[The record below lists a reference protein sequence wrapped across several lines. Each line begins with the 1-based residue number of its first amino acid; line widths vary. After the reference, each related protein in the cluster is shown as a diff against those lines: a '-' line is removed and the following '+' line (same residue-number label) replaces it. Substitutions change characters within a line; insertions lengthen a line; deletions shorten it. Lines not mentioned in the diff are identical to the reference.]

1 MPASGRS
8 NRRGAPRGLP
18 VRETALDEDERPL
31 AGEVLPDPR
40 RLFLIVFRSDPIA
53 LIIEAGPRV
62 ESFIIDGESIQQL
75 PFPPYR
81 PVKVAPQDNE

>member
-1 MPASGRS
+1 MALKYYDPDHR
-8 NRRGAPRGLP
+8 P
-18 VRETALDEDERPL
+18 VRETALDEDKRPL
-31 AGEVLPDPR
+31 AGEVLADPR

-53 LIIEAGPRV
+53 LILEAGRRV

-81 PVKVAPQDNE
+81 LVKVAPQDNE